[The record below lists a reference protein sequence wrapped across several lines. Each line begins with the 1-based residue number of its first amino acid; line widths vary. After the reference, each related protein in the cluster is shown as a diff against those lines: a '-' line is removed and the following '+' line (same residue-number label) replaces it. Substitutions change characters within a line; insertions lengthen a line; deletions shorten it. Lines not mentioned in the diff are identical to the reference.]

1 MARKQCPHCGDVVPG
16 DELVCSCG
24 FAFSFGSEV
33 QGSKAARD
41 VSAKIL
47 DTGKRKTAAA
57 RKRQAQRKAAK
68 KAAATAAEKKPTRRV
83 KAKIVDHDSGVIVSS
98 KLMECPSCM
107 AEISKR
113 AAQCP
118 KCGQQPFSQCKV
130 CGAKIRVNSSVCP
143 GCGDPDPF
151 NA

>member
-1 MARKQCPHCGDVVPG
+1 MARKQCPHCGDVVSA

-33 QGSKAARD
+33 QGAKAARD
-41 VSAKIL
+41 TSAKIL
-47 DTGKRKTAAA
+47 DTGQRKAAAA
-57 RKRQAQRKAAK
+57 RRRQAQRKAARK
-68 KAAATAAEKKPTRRV
+68 TATKKPARKVR
-83 KAKIVDHDSGVIVSS
+83 AKIVDHDSGVIVSS
-98 KLMECPSCM
+98 RLMECPSCM

-118 KCGQQPFSQCKV
+118 KCGQQPFAECKV